1 MFIVFEGI
9 DGSGKTT
16 IASMVANELKSQGY
30 KIFLTEEPTRTWLGE
45 AVRRGIKEEKN
56 PFTQAFLFFADR
68 AEHIREIKKRL
79 EKGEIVICDRYIYS
93 TYAYQGA
100 QLSPSMGLEKA
111 LKWLETIYS
120 PIRLDPD
127 VVILLT
133 TSPLRGIGR
142 IKNRE
147 RRESFERREFLERV
161 QKIYVYLAEKYG
173 FEIVDSDTSIEA
185 VFEKV
190 KEILRKFDIIP

>member
-16 IASMVANELKSQGY
+16 IASMVANELKSHGY

-45 AVRRGIKEEKN
+45 AVRRGIKEEKD

-68 AEHIREIKKRL
+68 AEHIREIKKHM
-79 EKGEIVICDRYIYS
+79 EMGEIVICDRYIYS

-100 QLSPSMGLEKA
+100 QLSQYIGLEKA

-133 TSPLRGIGR
+133 TSPIRGIGR

-147 RRESFERREFLERV
+147 RRESFESMEFLERV
-161 QKIYVYLAEKYG
+161 QKIYVSLAEKYG
-173 FEIVDSDTSIEA
+173 FEIVDSDTSIES